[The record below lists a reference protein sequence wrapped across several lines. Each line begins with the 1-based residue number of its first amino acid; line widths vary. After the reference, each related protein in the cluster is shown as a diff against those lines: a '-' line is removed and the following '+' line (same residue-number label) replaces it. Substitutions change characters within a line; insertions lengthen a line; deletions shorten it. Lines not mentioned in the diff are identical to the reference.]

1 MGNIVI
7 PYIVGCET
15 WFSRLRL
22 VFLFHWLPLLAG
34 VLSARI
40 MMRFFI
46 TMGLCLGGSLLGQS
60 VANDATPVRNI
71 SAPKDFKVELL
82 YSVPKPAQGSW
93 VAMCN
98 DDKGRIIVSDQFGG
112 LYRFTPPAPGKQ
124 LKQSDI
130 EPVPAKIRAAN
141 GLLWANGGLYVAVND
156 YERKFPSGLYRVTD
170 SDGDDKLDKVV
181 LLREMFARGDHGVH
195 AILPGPN
202 KTLYLITG
210 NNTEPLKTQTSRVP
224 LHWGED
230 HLLPRMPDGRGHNRN
245 RLAPG
250 GIIYKVSMDGKQWEI
265 VSSGYRNIYD
275 GGVNADGELFTYDA
289 DMEYDFNT
297 SWYRPT
303 RINHVTSGSM
313 LGWRNGT
320 GKRPEFYPDTLPAT
334 VNIGPGSPTGTVFGY
349 GAKFPAKYQNAFFIL
364 DWSWGKIHAVHL
376 KPDGSSYTGTKETFI
391 TGSPLPVTDVI
402 IRPKDGAMYFTIGGR
417 KVQSGVYR
425 VTYTGKEST
434 APAVKRAASK
444 DRDLRHKLESFHGTQ
459 HKDAVNVSWPY
470 LDHDDRFIRWAAMT
484 AVMHQPV
491 DEWKDRALREKNPK
505 KRVLALLAL
514 CKVVGSDPHNRK
526 PGAGAG
532 LPNVDRMLVTGV
544 YKSLSRVKW
553 SQLNHWSKLA
563 LVRTYQIALIRLG
576 LPNDRMADAIV
587 EHLDPHFPAPNFE
600 QNWLLCETLAYLQ
613 APNTAAK
620 GIKLLQEAA
629 TQEEQIEYARSLR
642 MLKEGWTLKLRAAY
656 FEWFLKA
663 ANYRGGASF
672 SKFIEFIRR
681 DAQASLDAKSRE
693 SLKELLAK
701 KPEQKS
707 PFEVMAQAMI
717 GRKFVKEWKLEELSA
732 VSKTKL
738 KGRDFERGRKMF
750 AAGGCFACHRFA
762 NEGGMT
768 GPDLTGSGGRYSAH
782 DLLDQIINPS
792 RELNEQFVPVIVKM
806 KNGDT
811 LSGVVVNMSGERVTV
826 NTDMFDPNQRVNV
839 LRPQVASIEPSKI
852 SPMPTGLLNLMREDE
867 VMDLLAYLISGG
879 NRDHSVFKK

>member
-1 MGNIVI
+1 
-7 PYIVGCET
+7 
-15 WFSRLRL
+15 
-22 VFLFHWLPLLAG
+22 
-34 VLSARI
+34 
-40 MMRFFI
+40 MMRYFI
-46 TMGLCLGGSLLGQS
+46 ALLLCLGGFLEAQTISDS
-60 VANDATPVRNI
+60 ATPVRNI
-71 SAPKDFKVELL
+71 SAPAGFKVELL
-82 YSVPKPAQGSW
+82 YSVPKPQQGSW

-112 LYRFTPPAPGKQ
+112 LYRFTPPAPGKP

-141 GLLWANGGLYVAVND
+141 GLLWANGALYVGVND

-181 LLREMFARGDHGVH
+181 LLREMFARGDHGIH
-195 AILPGPN
+195 AVLPGPQN
-202 KTLYLITG
+202 SLYLITG
-210 NNTEPLKTQTSRVP
+210 NNTTPLKTQKSRVP

-230 HLLPRMPDGRGHNRN
+230 HLLPRMPDGRGHNRD
-245 RLAPG
+245 RLAPA
-250 GIIYKVSMDGKQWEI
+250 GIIYRVSLDGKQWEI
-265 VSSGYRNIYD
+265 VSSGFRNIYD
-275 GGVNADGELFTYDA
+275 GGVNKDGELFTYDA

-313 LGWRNGT
+313 WGWRNGT

-334 VNIGPGSPTGTVFGY
+334 INIGPGSPTGTVFGY
-349 GAKFPAKYQNAFFIL
+349 GAKFPAKYQNAFYIL

-376 KPDGSSYTGTKETFI
+376 KPNGSSYTGTKETFI

-402 IRPKDGAMYFTIGGR
+402 IHPKDGAMYFTIGGR

-434 APAVKRAASK
+434 APAVKSTMHDGRV
-444 DRDLRHKLESFHGTQ
+444 LRQKLENFHGVQ
-459 HKDAVNVSWPY
+459 HKDAVNQSWTH
-470 LDHDDRFIRWAAMT
+470 LGDDDRFIRWAAMT

-491 DEWKDRALREKNPK
+491 SEWQERALHEKDAN
-505 KRVLALLAL
+505 KRVVALLAL
-514 CKVVGSDPHNRK
+514 SKVIGSDPK
-526 PGAGAG
+526 
-532 LPNVDRMLVTGV
+532 NVVTGEAKV
-544 YKSLSRVKW
+544 SSAQRSAIYKALGQVNW
-553 SQLNHWSKLA
+553 NQLTHSSKLT
-563 LVRTYQIALIRLG
+563 LVRAYQIALIRLG
-576 LPNDRMADAIV
+576 QPNDRIATGIIK
-587 EHLDPHFPAPNFE
+587 HLDPNFPAANFE
-600 QNWLLCETLAYLQ
+600 QNWLLCETLTYLQ
-613 APNTAAK
+613 APNAAAK
-620 GIKLLQEAA
+620 GIQLLQDAA

-642 MLKEGWTLKLRAAY
+642 MLKTGWTLELRAAY

-681 DAQASLDAKSRE
+681 DAEASLDTKSRE
-693 SLKELLAK
+693 QMKELLAK

-707 PFEVMAQAMI
+707 PFEIMAQAMI
-717 GRKFVKEWKLEELSA
+717 GRNFVKQWELEELSA
-732 VSKTKL
+732 ASKTKL

-762 NEGGMT
+762 NAGGMT

-792 RELNEQFVPVIVKM
+792 REINEQFVPVIVKM

-811 LSGVVVNMSGERVTV
+811 LTGVVVNMSGDRVTV

-839 LRPQVASIEPSKI
+839 NRPDVTSIEPSKV
-852 SPMPTGLLNLMREDE
+852 SPMPPGLLNLMREDE
-867 VMDLLAYLISGG
+867 VMDLLAYIISGG
-879 NRDHSVFKK
+879 NRDHNVYKK